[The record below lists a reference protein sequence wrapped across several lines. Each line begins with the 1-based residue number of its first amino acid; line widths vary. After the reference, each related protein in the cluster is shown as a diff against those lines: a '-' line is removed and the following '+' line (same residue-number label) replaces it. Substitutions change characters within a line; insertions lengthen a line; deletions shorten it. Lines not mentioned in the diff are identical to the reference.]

1 MNPWKSAGAI
11 TAVAILASSLA
22 NAQAAVKKPLFAE
35 KWIDATHGPEREMQV
50 QRVDADTFV
59 IRQSI
64 KTNFEGPFLY
74 LFFGTDK
81 ALLLDTGAGG
91 LKIRPTIDGII
102 AKWLADKGRKSIPL
116 VVAHTHAHGDHIA
129 GDGEFAGSPDV
140 TVVGHKPE
148 DVATFFKIKSWPT
161 EIVPFDLGG
170 RILQIIPSP
179 GHEPAEI
186 TVYDPETR
194 FLQMGDELYPGRL
207 YVSASQF
214 ETYRDTIDRVV
225 NFSKSVS
232 VSWVMGNHI
241 EMTQTPGRDYPMHTP
256 SHPNEHAL
264 ELPYARL
271 LELQASL
278 HKVTGPQLDVH
289 KDFIVY
295 PLPM

>member
-1 MNPWKSAGAI
+1 MIRWKDAGSV
-11 TAVAILASSLA
+11 AVAVMLVSATA
-22 NAQAAVKKPLFAE
+22 RAEPAKKPLFAE
-35 KWIDATHGPEREMQV
+35 KWIDAAHGAEPEMQV

-81 ALLLDTGAGG
+81 VLLLDTGAGG
-91 LKIRPTIDGII
+91 LKIRPTIDGVI
-102 AKWLADKGRKSIPL
+102 AKWLAEKGRKSIPL

-129 GDGEFAGSPDV
+129 GDGEFAGDPNV
-140 TVVGHKPE
+140 TVVGHKPD
-148 DVATFFKIKSWPT
+148 DVAAFFAIKSWPT

-170 RILQIIPSP
+170 RVLQIIPSP

-186 TVYDPETR
+186 TVYDPETK

-207 YVSASQF
+207 YVSGGQF

-225 NFSKSVS
+225 TFTKSHP

-241 EMTQTPGRDYPMHTP
+241 EMTRTPERDYPMHTP
-256 SHPNEHAL
+256 SHPNEHPL
-264 ELPYARL
+264 ELPYACL

-278 HKVTGPQLDVH
+278 HKMTGVQLDIH

-295 PLPM
+295 PTPM

>member
-1 MNPWKSAGAI
+1 MKYFVTACALVSAVTLAGA
-11 TAVAILASSLA
+11 L
-22 NAQAAVKKPLFAE
+22 AQAEPAKKALFAE
-35 KWIDATHGPEREMQV
+35 KWIDAAHGKEPEMQV
-50 QRVDADTFV
+50 QRVDANSFV
-59 IRQSI
+59 IRQSVE
-64 KTNFEGPFLY
+64 TNIEGPFLY

-91 LKIRPTIDGII
+91 LMIRPTIDGLI
-102 AKWLADKGRKSIPL
+102 AKWLAEKGRQSIPL
-116 VVAHTHAHGDHIA
+116 VVAHTHAHDDHIA
-129 GDGEFAGSPDV
+129 GDPEFAGDPNV

-148 DVATFFKIKSWPT
+148 DVAAFFKIKSWPT

-170 RILQIIPSP
+170 RVLEIIPSP

-186 TVYDPETR
+186 TVYDPETK

-207 YVSASQF
+207 YVPANAFQ
-214 ETYRDTIDRVV
+214 TYRDTIDRIVK
-225 NFSKSVS
+225 FSKPLGI
-232 VSWVMGNHI
+232 SWIMGNHI
-241 EMTQTPGRDYPMHTP
+241 EMTTTPERDYPMHAT

-271 LELQASL
+271 LELQAAV
-278 HKVTGPQLDVH
+278 HKMTGPQLDVH

>member
-1 MNPWKSAGAI
+1 VTCWRDVGGI
-11 TAVAILASSLA
+11 AVAAVLM
-22 NAQAAVKKPLFAE
+22 NAATHAETAKKPLFAE
-35 KWIDATHGPEREMQV
+35 KWIDAAHGAEPEMQV

-74 LFFGTDK
+74 LLFGTDR

-91 LKIRPTIDGII
+91 LKVRPTIDGVI
-102 AKWLADKGRKSIPL
+102 AKWLAEKGRKSIPL

-129 GDGEFAGSPDV
+129 GDGEFAGDPNV

-148 DVATFFKIKSWPT
+148 DVAAFFAIKSWPT

-170 RILQIIPSP
+170 RVLQIIPSP

-186 TVYDPETR
+186 TVYDPETK

-207 YVSASQF
+207 YVSGGQF

-225 NFSKSVS
+225 NFSKSHP

-241 EMTQTPGRDYPMHTP
+241 EMTRTPGRDYPMHTP
-256 SHPNEHAL
+256 SHPNEHPL
-264 ELPYARL
+264 ELPYACL

-278 HKVTGPQLDVH
+278 HKMTGVQLDVH

-295 PLPM
+295 PVPM

>member
-1 MNPWKSAGAI
+1 MTHWKYAGG
-11 TAVAILASSLA
+11 VAAAAMLVSTV
-22 NAQAAVKKPLFAE
+22 AQGEPAKKPLFAE
-35 KWIDATHGPEREMQV
+35 KWIDAAHGAEPEMQV
-50 QRVDADTFV
+50 QRIDADTFV

-91 LKIRPTIDGII
+91 LKIRPTIDGVI
-102 AKWLADKGRKSIPL
+102 AKWLAEKGRKSIPL

-129 GDGEFAGSPDV
+129 GDAEFAGSPDI

-148 DVATFFKIKSWPT
+148 DVAAFFNIKSWPT

-170 RILQIIPSP
+170 RVLRIIPSP

-214 ETYRDTIDRVV
+214 EVYRDTVDRVV
-225 NFSKSVS
+225 NFTKSLS

-241 EMTQTPGRDYPMHTP
+241 EMTLTPGRDYPMHTP
-256 SHPNEHAL
+256 SHPNEHPL

-271 LELQASL
+271 LELQTAL
-278 HKVTGPQLDVH
+278 HKMTGPQLDVH

>member
-1 MNPWKSAGAI
+1 MKPWTSAMAL
-11 TAVAILASSLA
+11 TVLAMLASVPTQ
-22 NAQAAVKKPLFAE
+22 AQTEKPLFAE
-35 KWIDATHGPEREMQV
+35 PWIDAAHGTEPEMQV

-74 LFFGTDK
+74 LFFGTEK

-91 LKIRPTIDGII
+91 LKIRPTIDGVI
-102 AKWLADKGRKSIPL
+102 AKWLAEKGRTSIPL

-129 GDGEFAGSPDV
+129 GDPEFAGDPNV
-140 TVVGHKPE
+140 TVVGHTPE
-148 DVATFFKIKSWPT
+148 QVAAFFKIKSWPT

-170 RILQIIPSP
+170 RVLQIIPSP

-207 YVSASQF
+207 YVSGSQF
-214 ETYRDTIDRVV
+214 QTYRDTVDRIVD
-225 NFSKSVS
+225 FTKSHP

-241 EMTQTPGRDYPMHTP
+241 EMTDTPGRDYPMHTP
-256 SHPNEHAL
+256 AHPNEHPL

-278 HKVTGPQLDVH
+278 HKMTGAQLDVH

>member
-1 MNPWKSAGAI
+1 MPYWKDAGSV
-11 TAVAILASSLA
+11 AVAVMLVSAA
-22 NAQAAVKKPLFAE
+22 AQAEPAKKPLFAE
-35 KWIDATHGPEREMQV
+35 KWIDAAHGAEPEMQV
-50 QRVDADTFV
+50 QRVDADTFI

-64 KTNFEGPFLY
+64 KTNIEGPFLY

-102 AKWLADKGRKSIPL
+102 AKWLAENRRKSIPL
-116 VVAHTHAHGDHIA
+116 VIAHTHAHGDHIA

-148 DVATFFKIKSWPT
+148 DVAAFFKIKSWPT

-186 TVYDPETR
+186 SIYDPETH

-207 YVSASQF
+207 YVPATDFQ
-214 ETYRDTIDRVV
+214 TYCDTIDRVV
-225 NFSKSVS
+225 NFTKPLG

-241 EMTQTPGRDYPMHTP
+241 EMTLTPGRDYPMHAT
-256 SHPNEHAL
+256 SHPREHAL

-278 HKVTGPQLDVH
+278 HKMTGPQLDVH

>member
-1 MNPWKSAGAI
+1 VIRWKDAGSV
-11 TAVAILASSLA
+11 AVAVMLVSATA
-22 NAQAAVKKPLFAE
+22 RAEPAKKPLFAE
-35 KWIDATHGPEREMQV
+35 KWIDAAHGAEPEMQV

-81 ALLLDTGAGG
+81 VLLLDTGAGG
-91 LKIRPTIDGII
+91 LKIRPTIDGVI
-102 AKWLADKGRKSIPL
+102 AKWLAEKGRKSIPL

-129 GDGEFAGSPDV
+129 GDGEFAGDPNV
-140 TVVGHKPE
+140 TVVGHKPD
-148 DVATFFKIKSWPT
+148 DVAAFFAIKSWPT

-170 RILQIIPSP
+170 RVLQIIPSP

-186 TVYDPETR
+186 TVYDPETK

-207 YVSASQF
+207 YVSGGQF

-225 NFSKSVS
+225 SFTKSHP

-241 EMTQTPGRDYPMHTP
+241 EMTRTPGRDYPMHTP
-256 SHPNEHAL
+256 SHPNEHPL
-264 ELPYARL
+264 ELPYACL
-271 LELQASL
+271 LELQGSL
-278 HKVTGPQLDVH
+278 HKMTGIQLDVH

-295 PLPM
+295 PVPM